1 MDQFTL
7 FMQNINT
14 YIESPF
20 GMFTVCT
27 APIIGY
33 FVVKIYIRPL
43 FGKKEKS
50 AEE

>member
-7 FMQNINT
+7 FMERINT

-27 APIIGY
+27 APIMGY
-33 FVVKIYIRPL
+33 FVYKIYIRPL
-43 FGKKEKS
+43 LERKDKAG
-50 AEE
+50 EE